1 MVNRRLLG
9 LLLRVLVVVIGC
21 GAAGTARAQAKTPQR
36 ALGFSNLVFRPAGG
50 DQVGLAGED
59 FRVHILEDLRGRG
72 VNAVGAENLVFGSD
86 HGGQAEMMLG
96 GTVTELECQPGS
108 VSGNISCRMGIE
120 WQVLDVASDTVV
132 YKVLSR
138 ARVLDAPK
146 EPVVTLGKRM
156 VVANLESL
164 SKHAAFQRLLQPQ
177 PTSKPTQGYARAT
190 LRICKAAP
198 RPMPA
203 SSEQVLDATVLVQ
216 TSGGFGSGFLLGAD
230 GFVATAAHVVPG
242 TSATVKLRDG
252 RQFPAAV
259 IRSDRRLDIALLRLA
274 LPEGATLPC
283 LPSKLGP
290 VSVGSDV
297 YAIGSPASRDLSF
310 SLARGIVSG
319 VRLLD
324 GVQYLQTDAAV
335 NRGNSGGPLVTAS
348 GEAAAIVSYKLV
360 GTSVEGIAFGVP
372 LGPGLNAL
380 GVNLGNAFTSPE
392 LVSAGAVAAGPA
404 PKLFVDASDAQP
416 DLGAPTGQR
425 DTRVQGVGGRNTNPE
440 VKRALYMWGGT
451 AVLTGLS
458 LVLTAVLLESS
469 TNRDGYNS
477 ANDSL
482 KTYRNIGWGTTI
494 VGGALV
500 GVGFA
505 LP

>member
-9 LLLRVLVVVIGC
+9 LVLRVLLVVVGC
-21 GAAGTARAQAKTPQR
+21 AAAGTAPAQARTPQR
-36 ALGFSNLVFRPAGG
+36 ALGFSNLVFRPADG

-96 GTVTELECQPGS
+96 GTVTELKCQPGS
-108 VSGNISCRMGIE
+108 VSGNVSCRMGIE

-164 SKHAAFQRLLQPQ
+164 SKHVAFQRLLQP
-177 PTSKPTQGYARAT
+177 PPATKPTQGYGRAT
-190 LRICKAAP
+190 LRACRAVPHI
-198 RPMPA
+198 MPA
-203 SSEQVLDATVLVQ
+203 SSEQVLNATVLVQ

-242 TSATVKLRDG
+242 ASATVKLRDG
-252 RQFPAAV
+252 REFPASV
-259 IRSDRRLDIALLRLA
+259 IRSDRRVDIALLRLA
-274 LPEGATLPC
+274 LPEGVALPC
-283 LPSKLGP
+283 LPSKLDP
-290 VSVGSDV
+290 MSVGADV
-297 YAIGSPASRDLSF
+297 YAVGSPASRDLSF

-360 GTSVEGIAFGVP
+360 GASVEGLAFGVP
-372 LGPGLNAL
+372 LGAGLNAI
-380 GVNLGNAFTSPE
+380 GVSLGNAFTSPE
-392 LVSAGAVAAGPA
+392 LVSASAVTAGPPA
-404 PKLFVDASDAQP
+404 KLFEDRSDPQP
-416 DLGAPTGQR
+416 ELGPTPGPR
-425 DTRVQGVGGRNTNPE
+425 DTRVQGVGGRKTSPE
-440 VKRALYMWGGT
+440 VKRGLFVWGGT
-451 AVLTGLS
+451 ALVTGLTMVLTSAMLN
-458 LVLTAVLLESS
+458 SS
-469 TNRDGYNS
+469 SDYPETTSMSNS
-477 ANDSL
+477 F
-482 KTYRNIGWGTTI
+482 RNIGWGTTV
-494 VGGALV
+494 VGGVLL

>member
-1 MVNRRLLG
+1 MVNRRLRG
-9 LLLRVLVVVIGC
+9 LVLRALLVVIGC
-21 GAAGTARAQAKTPQR
+21 GAAGTARAQAKAPQR

-86 HGGQAEMMLG
+86 HGAQAEMMLG
-96 GTVTELECQPGS
+96 GTVTELQCQPGS
-108 VSGNISCRMGIE
+108 VSSNVSCRMGIE

-146 EPVVTLGKRM
+146 DPVVTLGKRM

-177 PTSKPTQGYARAT
+177 PASKPSQGYRRAT
-190 LRICKAAP
+190 LRACKAP
-198 RPMPA
+198 PHPMPA
-203 SSEQVLDATVLVQ
+203 ASEQVLNATVLVQ

-242 TSATVKLRDG
+242 ASATVKLRDG
-252 RQFPAAV
+252 REFPATV
-259 IRSDRRLDIALLRLA
+259 IRSDRRIDIALLRLA
-274 LPEGATLPC
+274 LPEGLALPC
-283 LPSKLGP
+283 LPSKFEP
-290 VSVGSDV
+290 MQVGADV

-360 GTSVEGIAFGVP
+360 GASVEGIAFGVP

-380 GVNLGNAFTSPE
+380 GIGLANAFTSPE
-392 LVSAGAVAAGPA
+392 LVSASAVAVAPPAKLFEDRSDPQPELGPTPA
-404 PKLFVDASDAQP
+404 P
-416 DLGAPTGQR
+416 R
-425 DTRVQGVGGRNTNPE
+425 DTRVQGVGGRKTSPA
-440 VKRALYMWGGT
+440 VKRGLYTWGGSAIVIGLAMVVT
-451 AVLTGLS
+451 ASALGP
-458 LVLTAVLLESS
+458 SS
-469 TNRDGYNS
+469 ITSEAMGSN
-477 ANDSL
+477 
-482 KTYRNIGWGTTI
+482 TFRNVGWGTTV
-494 VGGALV
+494 VGGVLL
-500 GVGFA
+500 GVGIA

>member
-9 LLLRVLVVVIGC
+9 LVLRVLLLMAGC
-21 GAAGTARAQAKTPQR
+21 GAAGTASAQAKTPQR

-86 HGGQAEMMLG
+86 HGAQAEMMLG
-96 GTVTELECQPGS
+96 GTVTELQCQPGS
-108 VSGNISCRMGIE
+108 VSSNISCRMGIE

-177 PTSKPTQGYARAT
+177 PPSKPTQGYARAT
-190 LRICKAAP
+190 LRACKAAP
-198 RPMPA
+198 HPMPA

-242 TSATVKLRDG
+242 ASATVKLRDG
-252 RQFPAAV
+252 REFPATV
-259 IRSDRRLDIALLRLA
+259 IRSDRRIDIALLRLA
-274 LPEGATLPC
+274 LPEGMTLPC
-283 LPSKLGP
+283 LPSKLDP
-290 VSVGSDV
+290 VPVGADV

-319 VRLLD
+319 VRLRE

-335 NRGNSGGPLVTAS
+335 NRGNSGGPLVTAA

-360 GTSVEGIAFGVP
+360 GASVEGIAFGVP
-372 LGPGLNAL
+372 LGPGLNAI
-380 GVNLGNAFTSPE
+380 GVSLGNAFTSPE
-392 LVSAGAVAAGPA
+392 LASAGAVAAAPT
-404 PKLFVDASDAQP
+404 PKLFEDQADRVP
-416 DLGAPTGQR
+416 ELGPPPGPH
-425 DTRVQGVGGRNTNPE
+425 DTRVQGVGGRKTNPQ
-440 VKRALYMWGGT
+440 VKRGLFVWGGT
-451 AVLTGLS
+451 AIVTGLS
-458 LVLTAVLLESS
+458 LLLTAVALESS
-469 TNRDGYNS
+469 TDHDGLNS
-477 ANDSL
+477 ANDTL
-482 KTYRNIGWGTTI
+482 KTFRNVGIGTTI
-494 VGGALV
+494 VGGVLV